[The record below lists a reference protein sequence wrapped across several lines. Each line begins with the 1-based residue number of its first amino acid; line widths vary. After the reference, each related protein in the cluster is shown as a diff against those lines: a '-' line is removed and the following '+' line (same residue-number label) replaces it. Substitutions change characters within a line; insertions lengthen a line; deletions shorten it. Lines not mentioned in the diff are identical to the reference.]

1 MNWKKV
7 DISWINTK
15 NIQYVIGNRFTCLY
29 VSLSTSV
36 WPRISCTC
44 LLEITEACLQHR
56 HPECVCMS
64 LLCWRTCVRHRLV
77 YRAVSCVFHC
87 FSSATS
93 SSLLLYTWPI
103 SRSLFKF
110 ASPIRA
116 VCMDCLLRKQKTLP
130 DPLNCKILIF
140 SWFTSWSTSR
150 NVN

>member
-1 MNWKKV
+1 MWTDDLGGSLFPDDMNV
-7 DISWINTK
+7 
-15 NIQYVIGNRFTCLY
+15 QYVIGNRFTCLY
-29 VSLSTSV
+29 VSLSTSICV
-36 WPRISCTC
+36 HGIWPRISCKR
-44 LLEITEACLQHR
+44 LLEITQACLQHS

-64 LLCWRTCVRHRLV
+64 LLCWWTCVKHRLV
-77 YRAVSCVFHC
+77 YRAVRCVFHC
-87 FSSATS
+87 FTVVVHM
-93 SSLLLYTWPI
+93 TDI
-103 SRSLFKF
+103 SQPFKF